1 MCPIPYVGLA
11 SLRLYPDK
19 RLPLRVVRV
28 FAQEDLTA
36 TGDEQVCADA
46 HPTRRDLLESQGRG
60 MLHEPEKRTGA
71 RHELGSAHHGKGLAV
86 QTDKS
91 RAGVARSNDGSET
104 PRAQVQATVPR
115 RRPPRVRGHVSEVSG
130 RGHVL

>member
-60 MLHEPEKRTGA
+60 MLHEPKKRTRA
-71 RHELGSAHHGKGLAV
+71 RHELGRTHHAKGLAG
-86 QTDKS
+86 QTEKS
-91 RAGVARSNDGSET
+91 RAGVAR
-104 PRAQVQATVPR
+104 PTVTR
-115 RRPPRVRGHVSEVSG
+115 QPPKRKFKR
-130 RGHVL
+130 LFLP